1 MKLAKI
7 NDSLLFDA
15 LQDVLKFFGR
25 GVGRKVSERL
35 IRLTEW
41 KRQQAIYNC
50 YRSSSWMSQNA

>member
-35 IRLTEW
+35 IRLTE
-41 KRQQAIYNC
+41 
-50 YRSSSWMSQNA
+50 